1 MAHIPKDAQW
11 FIAQLVEEFRVEGSK
26 RNAIHI
32 NFVLIEASSP
42 NEAHRKAI
50 KLGRQANNEW
60 LNPKGKKVVHRFLGL
75 RDLEVIYFPL
85 EHGCEIKFEERL
97 GVGPA
102 ALRKLLR
109 KRSDLEAFRPVPL
122 RRPRG
127 RPDYSSKEI
136 MDIVGE
142 KLRKRK

>member
-1 MAHIPKDAQW
+1 MTNIPKDAQW
-11 FIAQLVEEFRVEGSK
+11 FIAQLVEEFRVEGCK

-32 NFVLIEASSP
+32 NHVLIEASSP
-42 NEAHRKAI
+42 DEAHRKAI
-50 KLGRQANNEW
+50 ELGRQANNEW

-85 EHGCEIKFEERL
+85 EHGCELKFEERL

-102 ALRKLLR
+102 ALRKLVR
-109 KRSDLEAFRPVPL
+109 KRSDLEAFRPVPIH
-122 RRPRG
+122 RPRG

-142 KLRKRK
+142 TLRKRK